1 MKSPAKLD
9 LSFGNGLDP
18 GLREIALSAI
28 SHVTNCISWFQI
40 GYFVDSVLWDI
51 FVIYE
56 SAFLE
61 NKTTFDIMQ
70 CGLGITSS

>member
-28 SHVTNCISWFQI
+28 SHVTNCISSLVLEKFSQQ
-40 GYFVDSVLWDI
+40 YFLPHNNLPSL
-51 FVIYE
+51 
-56 SAFLE
+56 LR
-61 NKTTFDIMQ
+61 
-70 CGLGITSS
+70 

>member
-28 SHVTNCISWFQI
+28 PHVTNCISSFGI
-40 GYFVDSVLWDI
+40 GNFSEQLNEY
-51 FVIYE
+51 
-56 SAFLE
+56 
-61 NKTTFDIMQ
+61 NKLQ
-70 CGLGITSS
+70 N

>member
-51 FVIYE
+51 FVCYE
-56 SAFLE
+56 FVFLE
-61 NKTTFDIMQ
+61 KTQLLIL
-70 CGLGITSS
+70 CSVGWE